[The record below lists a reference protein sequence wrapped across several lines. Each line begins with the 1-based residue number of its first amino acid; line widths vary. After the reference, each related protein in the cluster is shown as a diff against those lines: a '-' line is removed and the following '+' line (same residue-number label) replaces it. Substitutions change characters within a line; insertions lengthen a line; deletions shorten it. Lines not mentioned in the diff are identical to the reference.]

1 MTISQLAFIRTIPI
15 IGSRLY
21 DSLKSIQDQV
31 SNIETQT
38 NTNSSAQPTAP
49 PAINGVHVSTGP
61 GGEFQIA
68 ITDQNQISRGIN
80 YWAEHDSDP
89 NFSNPHIID
98 MGQSRNHSVYLGS
111 QALHWR
117 AYSSYPSSP
126 SSPAAYHGSAGQPL
140 PVTGGVPGPRAQ
152 SQGAGTGAPR
162 QGLHGPGPV
171 PQRSA
176 TSGFDPNAQSAARGA
191 SQSAAQGSLRK
202 V

>member
-1 MTISQLAFIRTIPI
+1 MTISQLAFIRTIPV

-21 DSLKSIQDQV
+21 DSLKSVQDQV
-31 SNIETQT
+31 SNLETQT
-38 NTNSSAQPTAP
+38 NTNAQAQPTAP

-98 MGQSRNHSVYLGS
+98 MGQSRNHSVYLGA

-117 AYSSYPSSP
+117 AYSSYPASP
-126 SSPAAYHGSAGQPL
+126 SSPAQYHGSAAQPL
-140 PVTGGVPGPRAQ
+140 PVMGGVPGPRAQ
-152 SQGAGTGAPR
+152 SQGAGTGAPA

-171 PQRSA
+171 PQRAA
-176 TSGFDPNAQSAARGA
+176 TSGFNWT
-191 SQSAAQGSLRK
+191 AQGPPKK